1 MANED
6 LGNGGQMG
14 LTAFVFPG
22 QGSQAVGMGR
32 DLGETSPRWEQA
44 NAALGFDLRRLCF
57 EGPEAELRL
66 TANTQPAILTASLV
80 ALDGLV
86 AAGASFDFVAGHS
99 LGEYSALV
107 AAGALDF
114 ADAVRTV
121 RARGQFMQEAVAPGE
136 GAMAAV
142 LGLDRGLVFRACEEA
157 REAGVVQVANLNA
170 PGQTVIAGATAAVQR
185 AVELVKAKGAK
196 RALPLP
202 VSAPFHCA
210 LMAPA
215 ADRLASVLRRIRIQ
229 DLRIPLVTNVDADL
243 LTEGARVAD
252 TLVRQVT
259 APVRWED
266 AVTRLVKEGAGT
278 FIEVGPGKVLSG
290 LIRRIAPE
298 ARVLNVEDRASLEA
312 TLKALN

>member
-1 MANED
+1 
-6 LGNGGQMG
+6 MG
-14 LTAFVFPG
+14 KVAFVFPG

-32 DLGETSPRWEQA
+32 DLGEASPRWKQA

-66 TANTQPAILTASLV
+66 TANTQPAILTASIV
-80 ALDGLV
+80 ALDALV

-99 LGEYSALV
+99 LGEYSALA

-136 GAMAAV
+136 GSMAAV

-185 AVELVKAKGAK
+185 AVELAKAKGAK

-243 LTEGARVAD
+243 LTEGARVTD
-252 TLVRQVT
+252 TLFRQVT

-266 AVTRLVKEGAGT
+266 VVIRLVKEGAGT

-312 TLKALN
+312 TLKALA